1 MNKNEVEKAA
11 KSVFKEGV
19 QAAEKLAK
27 DAQKEL
33 QKVRKQAESTMKR
46 AEGFIKKNPE
56 KSVAIAAGVGAA
68 LTAITA
74 LLLSGDSKKKK
85 K

>member
-1 MNKNEVEKAA
+1 MEKKTVKKLAGDALADGA
-11 KSVFKEGV
+11 KKV
-19 QAAEKLAK
+19 AAE
-27 DAQKEL
+27 AQKEL
-33 QKVRKQAESTMKR
+33 SKVRKQAEATMKK
-46 AEGFIKKNPE
+46 AEGYIKNNPE

-85 K
+85 KK

>member
-1 MNKNEVEKAA
+1 MNKKQVEKAA
-11 KSVFKEGV
+11 KEIISEGSK
-19 QAAEKLAK
+19 AAEKLAK
-27 DAQKEL
+27 DAEKEL
-33 QKVRKQAESTMKR
+33 SKVRKQAEATMKK

-85 K
+85 